1 MRTHLAG
8 LFPFEQPSCSEAK
21 PESPQT
27 ASLLHARNKR
37 PVRTTTGKP
46 TAAVSATR
54 FHIRAHAFSRQ
65 ENRNRKKSSFSAS
78 QKQKLS
84 FDPGV
89 RYMTT
94 MSPPKETIAKPPS
107 QQGANL
113 LAALGP
119 LVGLLFVFFLFSI
132 LQPKNFLSLENFEV
146 ILLTTAVVG
155 TAALGSTI
163 VIISGGIDLSVG
175 SNIAMCTV
183 VIALC
188 RKAGIAIL
196 PSVGCGIAAGA
207 GVGLLIGLLVTQLRL
222 SSFIVTLGLW
232 GAVRGF
238 AKWLAHGT
246 TIYAP
251 SGWVGKL
258 LHMLG
263 PGQYWMIVPPGVWLL
278 IILTI
283 LVAAVLRFTR
293 FGRHIFA
300 IGSNEQTARL
310 CGVPITRTKILIF
323 VFATV
328 FAGIAGVL
336 QFSYLNNLGDPTTAS
351 GYELN
356 AIAAVV
362 IGGAS
367 LSGGKGSVF
376 GTFIGALLMAMVVN
390 GCSQFPTMS
399 NAIQDMVTGGI
410 IVAAA
415 AFDQLRQPP
424 QTVK

>member
-1 MRTHLAG
+1 
-8 LFPFEQPSCSEAK
+8 
-21 PESPQT
+21 
-27 ASLLHARNKR
+27 
-37 PVRTTTGKP
+37 
-46 TAAVSATR
+46 
-54 FHIRAHAFSRQ
+54 
-65 ENRNRKKSSFSAS
+65 
-78 QKQKLS
+78 
-84 FDPGV
+84 
-89 RYMTT
+89 MTT
-94 MSPPKETIAKPPS
+94 MSSPPKESIPPKPS
-107 QQGANL
+107 TGISESSANL
-113 LAALGP
+113 ISALGP
-119 LVGLLFVFFLFSI
+119 VIGLLFVFFFFSI
-132 LQPKNFLSLENFEV
+132 LQPKNFLSLENFQI
-146 ILLTTAVVG
+146 ILLNTAVVG
-155 TAALGSTI
+155 TAALGSTVI
-163 VIISGGIDLSVG
+163 IISGGIDLSVG
-175 SNIAMCTV
+175 ANIAMCTV

-188 RKAGIAIL
+188 RRNGLSPIAAVL
-196 PSVGCGIAAGA
+196 CGIAAGSA
-207 GVGLLIGLLVTQLRL
+207 IGLVIGLLVTQLRL

-246 TIYAP
+246 TIYEP

-258 LHMLG
+258 LHMLS

-278 IILTI
+278 ILLTL
-283 LVAAVLRFTR
+283 LVAGILRFTR

-310 CGVPITRTKILIF
+310 CGVPIARTKILIF
-323 VFATV
+323 VFATF
-328 FAGIAGVL
+328 FAGIAGML
-336 QFSYLNNLGDPTTAS
+336 QFSYLNNLGDPTTAN

-376 GTFIGALLMAMVVN
+376 GTLVGALLMTMVAN

-399 NAIQDMVTGGI
+399 NSIQDMVTGGI

-424 QTVK
+424 QSAK